1 MNFKIFHT
9 HFECKGKA
17 LALLEIVVTVLS
29 DFGRK
34 KKIDTA
40 KSRNSITKLSNFF
53 EAKKI
58 N

>member
-40 KSRNSITKLSNFF
+40 KSRN
-53 EAKKI
+53 
-58 N
+58 